1 MLPSGLTTIAA
12 VVISL
17 AALVA
22 VALVA
27 FGVRST
33 SESACAVRL
42 VAVSLSAVGSDVA
55 VVLDDCSDD
64 LLVALL
70 SSRFVVAACVAV
82 AYESSVVG
90 S

>member
-22 VALVA
+22 VA

-42 VAVSLSAVGSDVA
+42 VVVSLSAVGSDVA
-55 VVLDDCSDD
+55 VVLDDYSDD

-70 SSRFVVAACVAV
+70 SSRFVVAACFAV
-82 AYESSVVG
+82 ADESSVVG